1 MVGCA
6 VESFPAPADGDH
18 VIASALE
25 RRAEFVGGRQK
36 TWLTVRN
43 RALHLPLWLLHIYIT
58 ACLVTVRNYSLGLS
72 VSLRVYAA
80 AFSGRPDMIE
90 TDMARLHCTWVSA
103 YP

>member
-1 MVGCA
+1 VGCA

-43 RALHLPLWLLHIYIT
+43 RAPFTYHCGSCTSISRL
-58 ACLVTVRNYSLGLS
+58 
-72 VSLRVYAA
+72 VSLR
-80 AFSGRPDMIE
+80 FE
-90 TDMARLHCTWVSA
+90 TIVSA
-103 YP
+103 FLSLSAYMLQLSLEDLI